1 MCNHHKDQKAKNK
14 RHGSALEHG
23 QAHTKDHQMWSRRT
37 FMRNLGIA
45 GSMSMMLGKLPLT
58 ALGANP
64 LSAAL
69 NNTNSDRILVLIRLK
84 GGNDGL
90 NTIIPIFDYGTYQA
104 NRPTIAVPQE
114 QIVNLND
121 EFGIPSY
128 MDALQDLW
136 LDGQMK
142 VVNNVG
148 YPAQNLSHFRSSDI
162 WASASDA
169 DVMDSSG
176 WLGRY
181 LDNEFPD
188 FITDPPEMPPAI
200 QIGGS
205 GNLLFNNDEMVN
217 MGVIVNDP
225 DELFQIAQTGEL
237 YDASDVPDCYY
248 GEQLGFMRTVA
259 NSTFKY
265 AEVIAE
271 AYNNSTNAAEYEF
284 TLGEQLALVARLI
297 KGGLQTKLYMVSLD
311 GFDTHA
317 VQQESHPFLL
327 FQVANAVKAFYEDLG
342 TGGVAHRVL
351 SMTFSE
357 FGRRIEQNAS
367 GGTDH
372 GAAAPMM
379 LFGQG
384 LNGNGFVGPNPDLH
398 NLDQIGNLQHT
409 TDFREV
415 YTTLLEHWLCLDG
428 FVVDDIMGQ
437 PFDRMPELG
446 LDCMATSTSR
456 PQPEAAIKHQAMY
469 GTGQI
474 IIEYTIPES
483 MPITIQVYNMLGQP
497 VATLFDGYQMQGTHR
512 VTFQSGNSRLSG
524 GHYVYSIKAGR
535 QVYSQK
541 IQVVR

>member
-1 MCNHHKDQKAKNK
+1 MCNHNNDQTSNKK

-23 QAHTKDHQMWSRRT
+23 KAHTDDHQTWSRRT
-37 FMRNLGIA
+37 FIRNLGVA
-45 GSMSMMLGKLPLT
+45 GSMSMVLGNLPLT

-64 LSAAL
+64 LSTAL

-90 NTIIPIFDYGTYQA
+90 NTIIPLFDYGTYQA

-114 QIVNLND
+114 QIISLND
-121 EFGIPSY
+121 SFGIPNY
-128 MDALQDLW
+128 MEPLNDLW

-148 YPAQNLSHFRSSDI
+148 YPDQNLSHFRSSDI

-169 DVMDSSG
+169 DVSEPSG

-188 FITDPPEMPPAI
+188 FVTDPPENPPAI
-200 QIGGS
+200 QIGGA
-205 GNLLFNNDEMVN
+205 GNLLFNNQDSIN

-225 DELFQIAQTGEL
+225 DELFQIAQTGQL
-237 YDASDVPDCYY
+237 YDAADVPDCYY

-265 AEVIAE
+265 AEVIAD

-284 TLGEQLALVARLI
+284 SLGEQLALVARLI

-327 FQVANAVKAFYEDLG
+327 FQIANAVKAFYEDLG
-342 TGGVAHRVL
+342 AGGVAHRVL

-379 LFGQG
+379 LFGEG
-384 LNGNGFVGPNPDLH
+384 LNGNGFLGGNPDLH

-415 YTTLLEHWLCLDG
+415 YTTLLEYWLCLDG
-428 FVVDDIMGQ
+428 YVVDDIMGQ
-437 PFDRMPELG
+437 SFNRMPELG
-446 LDCMATSTSR
+446 LDCVATSTSSVNR
-456 PQPEAAIKHQAMY
+456 GPAIQHKAMY
-469 GTGQI
+469 GEGQI
-474 IIEYTIPES
+474 VIEYTIPES
-483 MPITIQVYNMLGQP
+483 MPITIQIYNILGQP
-497 VATLFDGYQMQGTHR
+497 VKTLFDGYQMPGTHQ
-512 VTFQSGNSRLSG
+512 VTFQSANSRLSG
-524 GHYVYSIKAGR
+524 GNYIYSIRAGR

-541 IQVVR
+541 IQVYR